1 MPHNSLLEIVKRI
14 QRVYSADTAKVLLK
28 SKLIVT
34 TTKKGTTAIKY
45 AMFKDFRYDRA
56 DWHATEVVNSNS
68 FTINIAITFQKRHT
82 IQYIQL
88 YFTIFRGS
96 RK

>member
-34 TTKKGTTAIKY
+34 TTKKAPQRSSTQCSKTLDMTGLIDTP
-45 AMFKDFRYDRA
+45 
-56 DWHATEVVNSNS
+56 
-68 FTINIAITFQKRHT
+68 
-82 IQYIQL
+82 
-88 YFTIFRGS
+88 
-96 RK
+96 RKSSTVTVLP